1 MPEETVVI
9 DTSAL
14 IALEKIDLLHILGRL
29 YEKILV
35 PDSVL
40 EEFGNVS
47 SPAIFIEKVQSKLL
61 NFFMEN
67 ANLGKGESAAIL
79 LAYQGGYK
87 IIIDDLKARKIANK
101 MGLQVTGTI
110 GVLLKAQK
118 TGLIQSAYEY
128 ASKLQNMGFYIDNAL
143 LNAIGKYES

>member
-1 MPEETVVI
+1 MVI

-14 IALEKIDLLHILGRL
+14 IALEKINLLHILGEL
-29 YEKILV
+29 YKKILV

-40 EEFGNVS
+40 EEFGEVS
-47 SPAIFIEKVQSKLL
+47 SPAIFIEKVESNLL

-79 LAYQGGYK
+79 LALQGGHK
-87 IIIDDLKARKIANK
+87 IIVDDLKARKIAYK

-118 TGLIQSAYEY
+118 TGLIQSAYRY
-128 ASKLQNMGFYIDNAL
+128 ATKLQDQGFYIDNTL
-143 LNAIGKYES
+143 LDAIGKYES